1 MGSPIEVQVWPDKIE
16 VLSYPGPVPPV
27 DAQVVRTQRR
37 IVARE
42 YRNRRIGDFLKE
54 LELTEGRGTGFPAIY
69 DAMEKNGSPDPIFET
84 DQDRNYFL
92 AILPAHQ
99 GISNADTTLSFN
111 TLDDLIKFSNGAR
124 KSVHTILNESIHDR
138 VQEMLSILSNHMTRQ
153 GLFDA
158 MDLTN
163 QSRNRAKYLD
173 PLINLGWVSQDYP
186 GEKTH
191 PNQRYK
197 ITEAGER
204 ILKLLMQ

>member
-1 MGSPIEVQVWPDKIE
+1 
-16 VLSYPGPVPPV
+16 
-27 DAQVVRTQRR
+27 
-37 IVARE
+37 
-42 YRNRRIGDFLKE
+42 
-54 LELTEGRGTGFPAIY
+54 
-69 DAMEKNGSPDPIFET
+69 MEKNGSPDPIFET

-92 AILPAHQ
+92 AILSAQ
-99 GISNADTTLSFN
+99 QRIRNGVSNGATTLSFN
-111 TLDDLIKFSNGAR
+111 TLDDLIKFSNGASNGAG
-124 KSVHTILNESIHDR
+124 KSVHTILSESVHDR
-138 VQEMLSILSNHMTRQ
+138 VQEMLSILSNHVTRQ
-153 GLFDA
+153 GLFDT

-204 ILKLLMQ
+204 ILKLLTQ

>member
-1 MGSPIEVQVWPDKIE
+1 LLILQSSE
-16 VLSYPGPVPPV
+16 L
-27 DAQVVRTQRR
+27 
-37 IVARE
+37 
-42 YRNRRIGDFLKE
+42 YRPQERCNWSG
-54 LELTEGRGTGFPAIY
+54 GY
-69 DAMEKNGSPDPIFET
+69 
-84 DQDRNYFL
+84 
-92 AILPAHQ
+92 ILPAHQ
-99 GISNADTTLSFN
+99 GISNEVGNGATTLLFN
-111 TLDDLIKFSNGAR
+111 TLDDLIKFSNGAG

-153 GLFDA
+153 DLFDA

-197 ITEAGER
+197 ITETGER
-204 ILKLLMQ
+204 ILKLLTQ